1 MAGPDNAVVVS
12 LDEDSTEAE
21 VLDLPQRT
29 WPGVT
34 ELLIAPEA
42 KARIRRYY
50 ADRGE
55 TDLERSAGY
64 DDSMKLG
71 GPDLVGEL
79 REALGLTGGIRQ
91 PGPAPELW
99 PPGDANGSGP

>member
-1 MAGPDNAVVVS
+1 MAGPDNVVVVS

-21 VLDLPQRT
+21 VLDLPQRA

-50 ADRGE
+50 ANRGE
-55 TDLERSAGY
+55 TDLKRSAGY
-64 DDSMKLG
+64 DDSMTLD

-79 REALGLTGGIRQ
+79 REAQGLTGGIRQ
-91 PGPAPELW
+91 PVPPPELW

>member
-1 MAGPDNAVVVS
+1 MAGPDNVVVVS

-21 VLDLPQRT
+21 VLDLLQRT

-55 TDLERSAGY
+55 TDLQRSAGY
-64 DDSMKLG
+64 DDSMTLG
-71 GPDLVGEL
+71 GPDLV
-79 REALGLTGGIRQ
+79 AGL
-91 PGPAPELW
+91 
-99 PPGDANGSGP
+99 

>member
-1 MAGPDNAVVVS
+1 MAGPDNVMVVS

-21 VLDLPQRT
+21 VLDLLQRT

-34 ELLIAPEA
+34 ELLIPPEA

-64 DDSMKLG
+64 DDSMTLG
-71 GPDLVGEL
+71 GDDLV
-79 REALGLTGGIRQ
+79 AGL
-91 PGPAPELW
+91 
-99 PPGDANGSGP
+99 